1 MLYDGEKHF
10 PFCGKKEQRMD
21 RRTRARIAAVGTAV
35 LMGCLIGKYYV
46 DSQERSCTK
55 QLFAMD
61 TVMSFTAC
69 GRGCEEAVDAA
80 MEEVRRLDGLLS
92 TGEASSEVG
101 SINKA
106 GMGRVS
112 EDTLAVLKRAQ
123 EIWED
128 TGGLFD
134 YTVYPLVEL
143 WGFSTG
149 AYHVPSETELE
160 EALALVDASKVRCDG
175 DVVTVGEGQRIDFG
189 GIAKGYA
196 SARVMEVFREHG
208 IRSGMVSLGGN
219 VQTLGRKPD
228 GGRWQVGIRNPDSEQ
243 GDVLAVVEAE
253 DLAVITSGGYERYFE
268 ENGTVYIH
276 IIDPRTGCPADGD
289 LSSVTVVSEDGTLAD
304 ALSTSLY
311 LMGYDAAVEY
321 WKARRAEFD
330 MVLITDQGEI
340 CVTEGIRDGFRS
352 ERDYRILDGG
362 DFPPPREE
370 SGLW

>member
-101 SINKA
+101 SINEA

-123 EIWED
+123 EIWEE

-149 AYHVPSETELE
+149 AYHVPSETELA

-228 GGRWQVGIRNPDSEQ
+228 GSRWQVGIRNPDSEQ

-289 LSSVTVVSEDGTLAD
+289 LSSVTVVSEDGTLSD

-321 WKARRAEFD
+321 WKVHQAEFD

-362 DFPPPREE
+362 DVPPPWEE

>member
-21 RRTRARIAAVGTAV
+21 RRTKARIAAVGTAV

-46 DSQERSCTK
+46 DVQERSCTK

-61 TVMSFTAC
+61 TVMSFTAY

-80 MEEVRRLDGLLS
+80 MAEVQRLDGLLS
-92 TGEASSEVG
+92 TGEAFSEVAG
-101 SINKA
+101 INET
-106 GMGRVS
+106 GTGRVS
-112 EDTLAVLKRAQ
+112 EDTLSVLKRGQ
-123 EIWED
+123 EIWEE

-134 YTVYPLVEL
+134 YTVYPLMEL

-160 EALALVDASKVRCDG
+160 EVLALVDASKVQWDG

-196 SARVMEVFREHG
+196 SARAMEVFREHG

-219 VQTLGRKPD
+219 VQVLGRKPD
-228 GGRWQVGIRNPDSEQ
+228 GSRWQVGIRNPGSEQ
-243 GDVLAVVEAE
+243 GDVLAVVETE
-253 DLAVITSGGYERYFE
+253 DRAVITSGGYERYFE

-276 IIDPRTGCPADGD
+276 IIDPETGWPADGD

-311 LMGYDAAVEY
+311 LLGYDAAVEY

-340 CVTEGIRDGFRS
+340 SVTEGIRDGFRS
-352 ERDYRILDGG
+352 EREYRVLDDGVMPPQDGPGG
-362 DFPPPREE
+362 Q
-370 SGLW
+370 